1 MSVDLKRGET
11 LPIHI
16 NVSFPSL
23 PCEGQLLTQYIPSIS
38 WIQGHYLDII
48 LHMVHDFD
56 IYFIVSCCH
65 SVLSVDAIDMS
76 GKHEVDLHTNIWKVP
91 SDVKSLLLSV
101 YATIS
106 LSDSC
111 IFF

>member
-23 PCEGQLLTQYIPSIS
+23 PCEGQLIVQYISV
-38 WIQGHYLDII
+38 GYKDII

-76 GKHEVDLHTNIWKVP
+76 GKHEVDLHTNIWKVL
-91 SDVKSLLLSV
+91 SDVKSLFLSV